1 MSLLRLP
8 VPPLRPEI
16 GHPILAMIYAESRIG
31 CAHRKRRAAR
41 YIHPSGVLSGGVHGR
56 RRGKDSARQGP
67 TLYSSLCL
75 LLRVLSGTS
84 ARRASA
90 LLCRMSEPSIS
101 SENMAAR
108 RLNALNIQLSKRL
121 AEATRIRARFTKALD
136 ANVWPDLSSLS
147 RPLLRGAMSSSTS
160 RLIAAVVMTL
170 TVTGCGGD
178 GNRTIP
184 TATAPTSTPAPTPA
198 PGSTFALFGVVS
210 EVTANGVMP
219 IEGVQVE
226 EYHRHQFSTTD
237 ANGSYHISGVSVGT
251 LGVGFE
257 HAGYQSSR
265 SIVYVNGDT
274 RFDIQAIRR

>member
-1 MSLLRLP
+1 MP
-8 VPPLRPEI
+8 W
-16 GHPILAMIYAESRIG
+16 
-31 CAHRKRRAAR
+31 
-41 YIHPSGVLSGGVHGR
+41 LSQSNAVV
-56 RRGKDSARQGP
+56 
-67 TLYSSLCL
+67 
-75 LLRVLSGTS
+75 VLSGTS
-84 ARRASA
+84 PRRASA
-90 LLCRMSEPSIS
+90 LLCRMPEPTIS

-108 RLNALNIQLSKRL
+108 RLNVLNIQLSKRL
-121 AEATRIRARFTKALD
+121 AEAAGIRARFTKALD

-147 RPLLRGAMSSSTS
+147 RLLPRGAAMSSSTS

-170 TVTGCGGD
+170 TVTACGGD

-184 TATAPTSTPAPTPA
+184 TATAPTSTPAPAAAPTPA

-257 HAGYQSSR
+257 HEGYQSSR

-274 RFDIQAIRR
+274 RFNIQLARK